1 MRDVRAALAPLFS
14 RSDAGDARDAGA
26 LAACRAALLPALRL
40 HAAVARQMTR
50 RLGEVLDP
58 AETAALCRAVA
69 AHDAFLANDS
79 SDAPARIETRR
90 ARLREA
96 MLLVVTRSSGSG
108 RDADGFGARDVFAEP
123 DAKKNQRA
131 TGASPPLALAAAAA
145 LAEVSSWAA
154 NAAAASSDPKRWA
167 SRVLVWATTSLRAGG
182 DPLIAAVASREGGG
196 GAAAFAAT
204 LGALRDAS
212 SAPAAAAAAPALA
225 RAGAALLGA
234 VAARPGPDAV
244 AAGDAPAWAATRR
257 AAYREL
263 RRAGG
268 ALDELLE
275 VCFLGERRGAD
286 AGARARGAL
295 AAELAGTMIRGAF
308 AGVPPVAFA
317 RHLADTAAGASD
329 RGSPRFRFVREWLS
343 RRNWPAED
351 EEHAGAGGEENENA
365 WRLADALADA
375 GVCAA
380 PPAAAPPAPSPA
392 ARAPSKRKRVEV

>member
-1 MRDVRAALAPLFS
+1 MLA
-14 RSDAGDARDAGA
+14 
-26 LAACRAALLPALRL
+26 
-40 HAAVARQMTR
+40 
-50 RLGEVLDP
+50 
-58 AETAALCRAVA
+58 
-69 AHDAFLANDS
+69 
-79 SDAPARIETRR
+79 
-90 ARLREA
+90 
-96 MLLVVTRSSGSG
+96 
-108 RDADGFGARDVFAEP
+108 
-123 DAKKNQRA
+123 
-131 TGASPPLALAAAAA
+131 
-145 LAEVSSWAA
+145 
-154 NAAAASSDPKRWA
+154 
-167 SRVLVWATTSLRAGG
+167 WATTSLRAGG
-182 DPLIAAVASREGGG
+182 DPLVAAVASREGGG

-295 AAELAGTMIRGAF
+295 AAELAGTMLRGAF

-317 RHLADTAAGASD
+317 RHLADTEAGASD
-329 RGSPRFRFVREWLS
+329 RGSLRFRFVREWLS
-343 RRNWPAED
+343 RRDWPAED
-351 EEHAGAGGEENENA
+351 EEHAGAGGEKNENA
-365 WRLADALADA
+365 WRLEDALADA
-375 GVCAA
+375 GVCASP
-380 PPAAAPPAPSPA
+380 PPAAAAPPSPA